1 MVSTLVW
8 DVSEEIVLIIIILK
22 NTLAVYSVIVQNY
35 FLTIAMLSDMA
46 QDDSK
51 D

>member
-22 NTLAVYSVIVQNY
+22 NTLAVYSVIV
-35 FLTIAMLSDMA
+35 
-46 QDDSK
+46 
-51 D
+51 